1 MFHILKITEKNDL
14 KLTDDEIKDLILTNK
29 SQEKLDQILINIEEN
44 FIGSKLES
52 LSLEFNLN
60 TKSTKLFEKNNV
72 PEEFLSF
79 NIEEEMFN
87 QNIASLEF
95 FGPYQNDRGEI
106 ILFEVDNIE
115 EEKLLSQ
122 AQAEDEI
129 TRILQLEQA
138 QETILNQL
146 VKYETQAKENNL
158 AEFNSYSL
166 IKRDSSLLPDNLLNN
181 LFSIDLDDPVFVS
194 PQQNGDIYI
203 SRLTKIKNSKD
214 LAKKEDID
222 AAKASLSSINARFY
236 LDSIFKELEADSY
249 IN

>member
-1 MFHILKITEKNDL
+1 M
-14 KLTDDEIKDLILTNK
+14 ILTNK

-44 FIGSKLES
+44 FIGSKLET
-52 LSLEFNLN
+52 LSLDLNLS
-60 TKSTKLFEKNNV
+60 TKSTDLFKKNNI
-72 PEEFLSF
+72 PEELLSF
-79 NIEEEMFN
+79 NIEEEMFD
-87 QNIASLEF
+87 QNITSLEF

-115 EEKLLSQ
+115 EEKLLTQ

-138 QETILNQL
+138 QETILNKL
-146 VKYETQAKENNL
+146 AKYETQANENNL

-166 IKRDSSLLPDNLLNN
+166 IKRDSSLLPDNLLND
-181 LFSIDLDDPVFVS
+181 LFSVDLNDPVFVS
-194 PQQNGDIYI
+194 PQQNGDFYVA
-203 SRLTKIKNSKD
+203 RLTKIKNSKD

-222 AAKASLSSINARFY
+222 AAKASLNSINARSY
-236 LDSIFKELEADSY
+236 LDSIFEELEADSY

>member
-1 MFHILKITEKNDL
+1 MKFN
-14 KLTDDEIKDLILTNK
+14 N
-29 SQEKLDQILINIEEN
+29 N
-44 FIGSKLES
+44 FYHFKKVYIFFIF
-52 LSLEFNLN
+52 LSLIIFFFST
-60 TKSTKLFEKNNV
+60 TKFDSK
-72 PEEFLSF
+72 
-79 NIEEEMFN
+79 
-87 QNIASLEF
+87 A
-95 FGPYQNDRGEI
+95 
-106 ILFEVDNIE
+106 FEVDNIE

-158 AEFNSYSL
+158 SEFNSYSL

-181 LFSIDLDDPVFVS
+181 LFSIDLNDPVFVS

-203 SRLTKIKNSKD
+203 ARLTKIKNSKD